1 MDKEDGKKHP
11 GGEGPSG
18 GTKAG
23 YIIPGGGGGI
33 PPWQGCSR
41 RIARGRPGGGPEVG
55 SGGQPGGSPG
65 GKKVVVKALGV
76 LAFQVASGMEEPL
89 EVASGRPGGGPGGCK
104 GSGLRGGGLTMGD
117 AYI

>member
-1 MDKEDGKKHP
+1 
-11 GGEGPSG
+11 
-18 GTKAG
+18 
-23 YIIPGGGGGI
+23 
-33 PPWQGCSR
+33 
-41 RIARGRPGGGPEVG
+41 
-55 SGGQPGGSPG
+55 
-65 GKKVVVKALGV
+65 VVKALGV